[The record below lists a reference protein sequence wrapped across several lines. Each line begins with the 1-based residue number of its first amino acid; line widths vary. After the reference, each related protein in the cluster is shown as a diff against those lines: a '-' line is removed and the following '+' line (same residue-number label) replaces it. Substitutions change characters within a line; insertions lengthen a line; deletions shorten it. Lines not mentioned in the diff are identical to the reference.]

1 MPTRPNR
8 RRAAHGAT
16 RRGGGTPGWVL
27 VLAGLAVGAAAV
39 ATGFYVRDKLAAVSA
54 PAAESPDAG
63 ATAPAPRKTP
73 AKPKPN
79 GAPPEKDYDFY
90 EMLPNFEVVVPEED
104 GPVRA
109 DKTPAPV
116 EAPGV
121 YVLQAG
127 SYSTFAEADRVKA
140 QLALLGIKSAIQRI
154 TVEEREYHRVRIGP
168 IEQLDELNRT
178 RQRLRT
184 ARIDYITV
192 RVGE

>member
-1 MPTRPNR
+1 VAARPNR
-8 RRAAHGAT
+8 RRSARAGAT
-16 RRGGGTPGWVL
+16 RRGEGTPGWVL

-39 ATGFYVRDKLAAVSA
+39 ATGFYVRDKLA
-54 PAAESPDAG
+54 PAAGPEPA
-63 ATAPAPRKTP
+63 AAERPAAPGKPRP
-73 AKPKPN
+73 PPRP
-79 GAPPEKDYDFY
+79 GDAPPEKDYGFY
-90 EMLPNFEVVVPEED
+90 DMLPNFEVVVPEED

-140 QLALLGIKSAIQRI
+140 ELALLGIKSQIQRI
-154 TVEEREYHRVRIGP
+154 MVDEREYHRVRIGP
-168 IEQLDELNRT
+168 VEQLDELNRL

-184 ARIDYITV
+184 ARIDFITV